1 LLARRDRIA
10 SKQAG
15 LLSWGREEKLEHEQ
29 RLALGKRL
37 RLILLL
43 MATWDLLGAVVQL
56 YTDSFAFRI
65 DGQLNGFLAARALSG
80 ALVVPAVV
88 YLYALRDP
96 LRHRAVLWLAV
107 IEQLVAIC
115 TTDDFGL
122 GNMVVPLA
130 VAVAFL
136 ILVLL
141 NYPRGEE
148 EKAVPEGT
156 GPDP

>member
-1 LLARRDRIA
+1 ME
-10 SKQAG
+10 
-15 LLSWGREEKLEHEQ
+15 GREENLEHEQ
-29 RLALGKRL
+29 RLSLGKRL

-43 MATWDLLGAVVQL
+43 MAMWDLLGAVVQL

-65 DGQLNGFLAARALSG
+65 DGELEGFLAARALSG

-115 TTDDFGL
+115 TAVFHLAADDFGL
-122 GNMVVPLA
+122 GSMVVPLA

-148 EKAVPEGT
+148 EKAVAEGT

>member
-1 LLARRDRIA
+1 MN
-10 SKQAG
+10 
-15 LLSWGREEKLEHEQ
+15 LEHEQ

-43 MATWDLLGAVVQL
+43 MAMWDLLGVVVQL
-56 YTDSFAFRI
+56 YADSFAFRV
-65 DGQLNGFLAARALSG
+65 DGELDGFLAARALSG
-80 ALVVPAVV
+80 ALIVPAVI

-96 LRHRAVLWLAV
+96 LRHRPVLWLAV
-107 IEQLVAIC
+107 IEQLAAIC
-115 TTDDFGL
+115 TAVFHLAADDFGL
-122 GNMVVPLA
+122 GSMVVPLA

-148 EKAVPEGT
+148 EKAVAEDAGPE
-156 GPDP
+156 P